1 MGPKMTKVL
10 SGLLAAF
17 LLVIVAAKVASNVSM
32 DTGDQVVNEAW
43 AQNKM
48 EFVTWNDGQW
58 TAWIHDG
65 VFEQAPQDTDNWSRH
80 TSPGIAFTNWQGE
93 PWQAK
98 IEGRVFL
105 LAKHGNWQGPIERS
119 DAIRYLDWYGNKR
132 LRTIAGLER

>member
-1 MGPKMTKVL
+1 MTRVL

-17 LLVIVAAKVASNVSM
+17 LLVIVAAKFASDMSM
-32 DTGDQVVNEAW
+32 DTGDQPVNEAW
-43 AQNKM
+43 VQNKM
-48 EFVTWNDGQW
+48 EFVTWNNGRW

-80 TSPGIAFTNWQGE
+80 TSPGIAFTNWEGE

-98 IEGRVFL
+98 IDGRVFL
-105 LAKHGNWQGPIERS
+105 LAKHGDWQGTIEHS
-119 DAIRYLDWYGNKR
+119 DSIRYLDWHGNKR